1 MSIIRSGCT
10 EKRGNKNSKADA
22 IFNSSNNKVLLPYD
36 QEKHILKM
44 AVVQNLK
51 LLREKTHVVSS
62 TCQYNLSRTLN
73 LTIISFSLSVT
84 L

>member
-1 MSIIRSGCT
+1 
-10 EKRGNKNSKADA
+10 
-22 IFNSSNNKVLLPYD
+22 
-36 QEKHILKM
+36 M

-51 LLREKTHVVSS
+51 LLREKMHVVSS
-62 TCQYNLSRTLN
+62 TCQYNPSRTLN